1 VNRRYPERPLVGVGA
16 LIIDSGTVLLARRGK
31 EPLKGEW
38 TLPGGLVETGETL
51 VQAVKREVLEETELS
66 IAVHEVAAVLDR
78 IYPDASGRVEYHY
91 ILVDYLCSLASG
103 EARAGSDID
112 EVKWFTREELSRI
125 KLPEFTRELILRHL
139 Q

>member
-1 VNRRYPERPLVGVGA
+1 MNRRYPERPLVGVGA
-16 LIIDSGTVLLARRGK
+16 LIIDDGRVLLARRGK

-51 VQAVKREVLEETELS
+51 VEAVQREALEETALT
-66 IAVHEVAAVLDR
+66 IEVGKVAGVFDR

-91 ILVDYLCSLASG
+91 ILVDYVCSVISG
-103 EARAGSDID
+103 SAHAGSDID
-112 EVKWFTREELSRI
+112 EVRWFSPEELATLE
-125 KLPEFTRELILRHL
+125 LPEFTKELILRHL